1 MIRPRCCDYRRT
13 SSGIFVSVL
22 APECFRAG
30 IWVFQCWHFSA
41 SVNKAKQIQAK
52 AGEYAIIKYKLVDSD
67 EVNADFFYFI
77 WSLLFGLFLC
87 GLVPLGIENH
97 LVWTGMSFG
106 LCPKQI
112 QNTLRALPKVGV
124 SRHLDLHY
132 FISIGHSSQ

>member
-1 MIRPRCCDYRRT
+1 MKMT
-13 SSGIFVSVL
+13 IF
-22 APECFRAG
+22 
-30 IWVFQCWHFSA
+30 
-41 SVNKAKQIQAK
+41 
-52 AGEYAIIKYKLVDSD
+52 GEINCPCRIKYIDMSMLSSNINLDSD
-67 EVNADFFYFI
+67 EVNADFFCFI

-87 GLVPLGIENH
+87 GLFPLGIENH

-112 QNTLRALPKVGV
+112 QNTLRALPKEGV